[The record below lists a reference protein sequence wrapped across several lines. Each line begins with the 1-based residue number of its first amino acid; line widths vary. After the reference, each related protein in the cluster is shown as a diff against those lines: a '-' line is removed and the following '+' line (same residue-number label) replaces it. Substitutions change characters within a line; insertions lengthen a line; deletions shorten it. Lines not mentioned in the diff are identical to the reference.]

1 MIQREIL
8 PPTAH
13 SNTIPAPT
21 TLNWEWRC
29 SSDRG
34 SLSQPREHERDNYP
48 GTKSMQLLERE
59 QCLADLTSWL
69 DTAVQ
74 ASGCIVLVAGEAG
87 IGKTALLQE
96 FARRQSDVR
105 VLWGACDALF
115 TPRPLAPLHDI
126 ARQTHGQLAMI
137 LGSGARPE
145 LIFTAALD
153 ECEQMKALIV
163 IEDVHWADEATL
175 DLLKYLG
182 RRIHRT
188 HSMLVAT
195 YRDDE
200 IGPQHPLRLVIG
212 DLPHAGTHRMSVEA
226 LSETAVAQLA
236 RRAGRSAAGLHG
248 VTGGNPFFVTEA
260 LASAGDT
267 VPATVRDAVLARAAR
282 LSPVARQ
289 IAELVCVVPGK
300 IEPWLLEPIAHPAE
314 AAVEDCLGVGML
326 RHGDS
331 SLGFR
336 HELAR
341 RALEDTLPERRR
353 RQLHA
358 QVLAVLAA
366 RSDVPAARL
375 AHHADGARNGLEVL
389 RYAPLAAA
397 EAASVGSHREAAAHY
412 QAALRY
418 AGNLEAIERASL
430 LEKLSYECWLTGD
443 NERAF
448 DARRSALE
456 IWRAQRLPLKEGDA
470 LRWLSRLFWF
480 LGNNAQADDYCAR
493 AIATLA
499 ALPPGPEL
507 ARAYCNRAG
516 LAMEGHEADVAIESA
531 GRAIELAERLT
542 DTENLCDALST
553 LGITR
558 LTIGDTAGWADLHRA
573 LQLAVAA
580 RLREHVARAYNNLA
594 AMAVSR
600 RQYEQAS
607 GYMQA
612 GLAYCEEHGLDWVR
626 AYMLAYRARMKLE
639 QGEWNAASEDLE
651 AVLQSPGT
659 PAIAR
664 IPALRTL
671 AHLRVRRGDPDAGGP
686 VQEAR
691 ALSGPRPVPQRAG
704 MLAVVCAEAAWLADD
719 RAGVIREVRPV
730 YELTRRLRDPRMNG
744 ELAAWLWRVG
754 ALPELPTDIAEPYAR
769 EMAGDWRGA
778 AAAWHA
784 LGCPYEYAC
793 LLAWHGTEAD
803 QRQALAILE
812 KLGAAPAARS
822 LRRQMRMRGVRRIPR
837 GSRPSTQGHP
847 LGLTRREAEILGLL
861 ADGLR
866 SSSIAKRLFV
876 SPKTVEHHVSAIL
889 AKLGVSSRAEA
900 VALAHGQA
908 GKKPA

>member
-1 MIQREIL
+1 M
-8 PPTAH
+8 P
-13 SNTIPAPT
+13 
-21 TLNWEWRC
+21 
-29 SSDRG
+29 
-34 SLSQPREHERDNYP
+34 
-48 GTKSMQLLERE
+48 LLERE
-59 QCLADLTSWL
+59 HCLADLTTWL
-69 DTAVQ
+69 HTAVR
-74 ASGCIVLVAGEAG
+74 ANGCMVLVAGEAG

-96 FARRQSDVR
+96 FAQRQSDVR
-105 VLWGACDALF
+105 LLWGGCDALF

-126 ARQTHGQLAMI
+126 ARQTHGRLATT
-137 LGSGARPE
+137 LGSGSRPE

-153 ECEQMKALIV
+153 EFEQMQALIV

-188 HSMLVAT
+188 HSMLAVT

-200 IGPQHPLRLVIG
+200 LGPQHPLRLVIG
-212 DLPHAGTHRMSVEA
+212 DLPHANTHRMSLA
-226 LSETAVAQLA
+226 PLSETAVTQLA
-236 RRAGRSAAGLHG
+236 TRAGRTASGLHG

-260 LASAGDT
+260 LASTSDA
-267 VPATVRDAVLARAAR
+267 VPATVRDAVLARVAR
-282 LSPVARQ
+282 LSPAARQ
-289 IAELVCVVPGK
+289 IAELVCVVPGRT
-300 IEPWLLEPIAHPAE
+300 EPWLLEPIAHPAE
-314 AAVEDCLGVGML
+314 AAIEGCLGVGML

-341 RALEDTLPERRR
+341 RALEDTVPEGRR

-358 QVLAVLAA
+358 KVLEVLAA
-366 RSDVPAARL
+366 RSGVSAARL
-375 AHHADGARNGLEVL
+375 AHHADGARNGQQVL

-418 AGNLEAIERASL
+418 AGNLDAIERAHL

-448 DARRSALE
+448 EARRSALE
-456 IWRAQRLPLKEGDA
+456 IWRARSLPLQEGDA
-470 LRWLSRLFWF
+470 LQWLSRLFWF
-480 LGNNAQADDYCAR
+480 MGNSAQADDYCDK

-499 ALPPGPEL
+499 PLPPSPEL
-507 ARAYCNRAG
+507 ARAYCRRAD
-516 LAMEGHEADVAIESA
+516 LAMEAHETDVAIES
-531 GRAIELAERLT
+531 GLRAVELAERLA
-542 DTENLCDALST
+542 DTEILCDASKV
-553 LGITR
+553 LGTTR
-558 LTIGDTAGWADLHRA
+558 LIIGDTAGWVDLHRV
-573 LQLAVAA
+573 LQLALAVGSQE
-580 RLREHVARAYNNLA
+580 LIARAYNDLA

-607 GYMQA
+607 GYMQT
-612 GLAYCEEHGLDWVR
+612 GLAYCEEHDLDWVR
-626 AYMLAYRARMKLE
+626 TYMLAYRARMRFE
-639 QGEWNAASEDLE
+639 QGEWNAASEDVE
-651 AVLQSPGT
+651 AVLGSPRT
-659 PAIAR
+659 AAITR

-691 ALSGPRPVPQRAG
+691 ALAGPAPVLQRAG

-719 RAGVIREVRPV
+719 RQGVIREVQPV
-730 YELTRRLRDPRMNG
+730 YELTRRRRDPRMNG

-754 ALPELPTDIAEPYAR
+754 ALEEPPTDIAEPYAT
-769 EMAGDWRGA
+769 EISGDWRGA
-778 AAAWHA
+778 AGAWHA

-793 LLAWHGTEAD
+793 LLAWHGVEAE
-803 QRQALAILE
+803 QRQALTILE
-812 KLGAAPAARS
+812 QLGAAPAARS

-847 LGLTRREAEILGLL
+847 LGLTRREAEVFGLL

-866 SSSIAKRLFV
+866 SSSIAERLFV

-900 VALAHGQA
+900 VALAHRQTGE
-908 GKKPA
+908 KPT